1 MASLIFSLFKK
12 ISDHLTATMAALTFL
27 LVFAFA
33 HHKPTSVF
41 NFVSPY
47 HYEVTHGI
55 FLSFLLF
62 HQFMKYLERGLCR
75 QIMVMGFITG
85 LVFLTKTEIFMATIV
100 AIVFGILLKF
110 WQSNIPVSSTGKHI
124 ILFFLSGLVP
134 ALLFLGY
141 FSFHMPLGQAWATI
155 IYPWSLL
162 SKAAPLASPFY
173 QEIMGINRIG
183 SNILNI
189 IYFSLAYGIIFSLF
203 IFLNGFSKRFP
214 IAPEITGVFFS
225 FMVLG
230 TGFLMMKKFDWYLLT
245 KPLPFWMI
253 AFGTAAFFAILQ
265 KKTNWFSG
273 KEPILSF
280 VLIFFSFILLFK
292 VILNAGL
299 FHFGFALVM
308 PAALI
313 MIKFIIHD
321 LCKLAD
327 RLSGNS
333 LVYRF
338 LSVSLILYFF
348 SGHLILSNIYYKMK
362 DRTLGQ
368 GADRF
373 YVYTPNFWSRDLIIG
388 EAMDY
393 INQEL
398 GANDDF
404 VAFPRGVMLNYLTR
418 HENKTGYTF
427 LDPFAIDLFGEDN
440 IIKSLQKTRPSY
452 IILVNWSFA
461 EFGKTYFG
469 RDFGQWIYSWILINY
484 ETTRQMGAKI
494 IAEKGFGI
502 QIMKR
507 K

>member
-1 MASLIFSLFKK
+1 MGDFGSQGYTPWQLAQGKVLYQDIHYFMGPLSSYIHAAIFKLFGPGILVLQVFNLILIGLMAGLIFSLFKK
-12 ISDHLTATMAALTFL
+12 ISDCLTATMVALTFL

-33 HHKPTSVF
+33 HHKPVSVF

-62 HQFMKYLERGLCR
+62 HQFMKYLERGHCR
-75 QIMVMGFITG
+75 QIVVMGFITG
-85 LVFLTKTEIFMATIV
+85 LVFLTKTEIFMATLV

-110 WQSNIPVSSTGKHI
+110 WQSNIPASTSGKHI
-124 ILFFLSGLVP
+124 ILFFLSALVP

-141 FSFHMPLGQAWATI
+141 FSFHMPLGQAWGTL

-162 SKAAPLASPFY
+162 SKATPLASPFY
-173 QEIMGINRIG
+173 QEIMGITRIG
-183 SNILNI
+183 TNILNI
-189 IYFSLAYGIIFSLF
+189 VYFSLAYGVIFSLF
-203 IFLNGFSKRFP
+203 IFLNGLSQRLT
-214 IAPEITGVFFS
+214 IAPQIIGVFFS
-225 FMVLG
+225 FLILG
-230 TGFLMMKKFDWYLLT
+230 IGFLMMRKFDWYLLT

-253 AFGTAAFFAILQ
+253 AFGTATFFAILL
-265 KKTNWFSG
+265 KKKNWFSG

-280 VLIFFSFILLFK
+280 VLILFSFSLLFK
-292 VILNAGL
+292 IILNTGL

-338 LSVSLILYFF
+338 LAVSLILYFF

-368 GADRF
+368 GADQF
-373 YVYTPNFWSRDLIIG
+373 IVYNPNFWSRDLIG
-388 EAMDY
+388 G
-393 INQEL
+393 L
-398 GANDDF
+398 SKRCH
-404 VAFPRGVMLNYLTR
+404 VKLPHPTR
-418 HENKTGYTF
+418 K
-427 LDPFAIDLFGEDN
+427 
-440 IIKSLQKTRPSY
+440 
-452 IILVNWSFA
+452 
-461 EFGKTYFG
+461 
-469 RDFGQWIYSWILINY
+469 
-484 ETTRQMGAKI
+484 
-494 IAEKGFGI
+494 
-502 QIMKR
+502 
-507 K
+507 